1 MPRQPPGKPPVVGR
15 RPAAGP
21 AEVSPEPVRFELWQ
35 RLRSTLIQ
43 AAPEAQ
49 RALQE
54 RALQLADVRA
64 AVDRATIDLGRT
76 VRTSD
81 TLYYAVDTD
90 LKGEN
95 VRLIVVGLRD
105 FDRDSTATLW
115 RIEQRQ

>member
-1 MPRQPPGKPPVVGR
+1 MRSQPIAWAIRLPVSISDGFL
-15 RPAAGP
+15 
-21 AEVSPEPVRFELWQ
+21 S
-35 RLRSTLIQ
+35 LIQ